1 MISIL
6 GQRLDLTGTEIAEA
20 IWLAGRLSME
30 GDRPT
35 VEVASEEV
43 EESGSDRSQMS
54 DGWEDNEP
62 EESVDNSQ
70 PKESGND
77 SAEDS
82 DPTTEIVPQPE
93 ASEEF
98 PPFPEGNYK
107 PIPIPDPPAIP
118 ETLQYAKALRP
129 LAHKIAVGKPE
140 ILDERATVA
149 QIADTGVWQPVLRAK
164 LELWLDV
171 VVVYDRSP
179 SMCLWGRFAKDLRQ
193 LLSRYGQ
200 FRDLREWFFDYD
212 ASGGVTLRSRNGTVH
227 NPRELLT
234 GDRRRLILIVSDC
247 VAPAWHEG
255 QIRDR
260 VAVWADHC
268 LTVLLQVFPER
279 LWSRTALARATVVL
293 FDAKQP
299 GLASNELTP
308 RPRLYW
314 DRDRIHPS
322 HRPPSQ
328 IYLPIITLDPEILS
342 DLAGVAVGERRAR
355 IAGIAWDERDC
366 QPLQRSPNSSPQRDP
381 LEFFRLTASP
391 TAQKLARL
399 LAAAPV
405 INLPIVRLIQR
416 SMLPQS
422 NPAHVAEVLMSRV
435 FKRVSSVAPTLANAE
450 SLLYQVQSE
459 PVRQQLLEQTELL
472 ETVDVIEQVSA
483 YVARR
488 LGKSMAQFKA
498 LLRHPQQARSEE
510 AAFLQAFARVT
521 GTVLRGLGDDF
532 AALVPRPEPQSIG
545 VEVGTMLSEELEQDV
560 PEGFPPLKVLEYE
573 SAVITE
579 IKDMSKYMFEFE
591 IATLTRN
598 GGNWVIQ
605 RRQGKAEGYVEPLN
619 NQVELEMILIP
630 SGTFFMG
637 APEDEPESED
647 SERPQ
652 HQVTVS
658 EFFMGHYPVTQTQ
671 WRVVASYPVVE
682 RDLDPD
688 PSRFKGDDLPVEQVS
703 WLDAIEFCQ
712 RLSNQTGQL
721 YRLPSEAEWEYACRA
736 GTQTPFYFGET
747 LSSNLANYDGT
758 YGYNEG
764 PKGIYY
770 RSTTA
775 VRTFPTNAW
784 GLHDM
789 HGNVWEWCQDDWHDN
804 YDAAPVDGTAWVN
817 ANSRINR
824 KVLRGGSWFADPR
837 YCRSAIRDY
846 FNASGY
852 FYYGSGLRVVCVPV
866 VAGPDP
872 ERGTH
877 LSP

>member
-1 MISIL
+1 MISVL

-20 IWLAGRLSME
+20 IWLAGQLSVE
-30 GDRPT
+30 GDRHT
-35 VEVASEEV
+35 VEVNSERV
-43 EESGSDRSQMS
+43 EESESDRN
-54 DGWEDNEP
+54 GGEDNLQE
-62 EESVDNSQ
+62 D
-70 PKESGND
+70 SGND
-77 SAEDS
+77 SREDPGS
-82 DPTTEIVPQPE
+82 TTEIVPQPGE
-93 ASEEF
+93 SEEF
-98 PPFPEGNYK
+98 PPFPEGHYK
-107 PIPIPDPPAIP
+107 PIPIPDPAAIP
-118 ETLQYAKALRP
+118 ETLQYARALRP

-140 ILDERATVA
+140 IVDERATVA

-164 LELWLDV
+164 LELWLDI

-255 QIRDR
+255 QIRDV

-279 LWSRTALARATVVL
+279 LWSRTALARATMVL
-293 FDAKQP
+293 FDAKQS

-314 DRDRIHPS
+314 DREIIHPK

-342 DLAGVAVGERRAR
+342 DLAGVAVGDRRAR
-355 IAGIAWDERDC
+355 IAGIAWDEGDC
-366 QPLQRSPNSSPQRDP
+366 QPLQRTPNSSPQRDP

-391 TAQKLARL
+391 TAQRLASL

-435 FKRVSSVAPTLANAE
+435 FTRVGSVTPTLENAE
-450 SLLYQVQSE
+450 SLLYQVRSE
-459 PVRQQLLEQTELL
+459 SVRQQLLENTDLL

-488 LGKSMAQFKA
+488 LGKSMEQFKA
-498 LLRHPQQARSEE
+498 LLRYPQQAKPEE
-510 AAFLQAFARVT
+510 GAFLQAFARVT
-521 GTVLRGLGDDF
+521 GTVLRSLGNEF
-532 AALVPRPEPQSIG
+532 AALAPRPEPLLIIG
-545 VEVGTMLSEELEQDV
+545 AMAGAMQLEELEKDV
-560 PEGFPPLKVLEYE
+560 PDGFPPLKVLEYE
-573 SAVITE
+573 SAVIIE
-579 IKDMSKYMFEFE
+579 IKDVLKNMFKFEF
-591 IATLTRN
+591 ATLNRN
-598 GGNWVIQ
+598 GNDWVIQ
-605 RRQGKAEGYVEPLN
+605 RRQGEAEGYVEPLDN
-619 NQVELEMILIP
+619 DVELEMILIP
-630 SGTFFMG
+630 SGTFLMG

-652 HQVTVS
+652 RQVTVS
-658 EFFMGHYPVTQTQ
+658 QFFMGRYPITQTQ
-671 WRVVASYPVVE
+671 WRVVASYPVFE

-688 PSRFKGDDLPVEQVS
+688 PSRFKGDDLPVEQIS

-712 RLSNQTGQL
+712 RLSKQTGQR
-721 YRLPSEAEWEYACRA
+721 YRLPSESEWEYACRA

-747 LSSNLANYDGT
+747 LSSELANYDGT

-770 RSTTA
+770 RSTT
-775 VRTFPTNAW
+775 VVQTFPTNAW

-789 HGNVWEWCQDDWHDN
+789 HGNIWEWCQDDWHDN
-804 YDAAPVDGTAWVN
+804 YDRAPIDGTAWVN

-846 FNASGY
+846 FNAAGY

-866 VAGPDP
+866 VVVPNP
-872 ERGTH
+872 
-877 LSP
+877 

>member
-1 MISIL
+1 MISVL

-20 IWLAGRLSME
+20 IWLAGQVSME

-35 VEVASEEV
+35 VEVAREEV

-54 DGWEDNEP
+54 DGWEDNQP

-70 PKESGND
+70 SEESGND

-98 PPFPEGNYK
+98 PPFPEGDYK
-107 PIPIPDPPAIP
+107 PIPIPNPPAIP

-129 LAHKIAVGKPE
+129 LAHKIPVGKPE

-247 VAPAWHEG
+247 ISPAWHEG

-342 DLAGVAVGERRAR
+342 DLAGVAVGDRRAR

-391 TAQKLARL
+391 TAQKLASL

-435 FKRVSSVAPTLANAE
+435 FKRVSSMAPTLANAE

-498 LLRHPQQARSEE
+498 LLRDPQQARPEE
-510 AAFLQAFARVT
+510 AMFLQAFARVT
-521 GTVLRGLGDDF
+521 GTVLRGLGDEF
-532 AALVPRPEPQSIG
+532 AALVPRPEPQLIG
-545 VEVGTMLSEELEQDV
+545 VEVTETRPEAIEDEIPELPD
-560 PEGFPPLKVLEYE
+560 FPPLQPLEYE
-573 SAVITE
+573 SAVIE
-579 IKDMSKYMFEFE
+579 IKEIVEEIFGFET
-591 IATLTRN
+591 ATITHNNDDWL
-598 GGNWVIQ
+598 IQ
-605 RRQGKAEGYVEPLN
+605 RRSGEAKGYVELLN
-619 NQVELEMILIP
+619 DELGLEMLSIP
-630 SGTFFMG
+630 PGTFLMG
-637 APEDEPESED
+637 APEVEPKGLD
-647 SERPQ
+647 NERPQ
-652 HQVTVS
+652 HQVTVPA
-658 EFFMGHYPVTQTQ
+658 FFMGRYPVTQGQ
-671 WRVVASYPVVE
+671 WRVVASYPVVD

-688 PSRFKGDDLPVEQVS
+688 PSHFKRDDLPVEQVS
-703 WLDAIEFCQ
+703 WDDAVEFCQ
-712 RLSNQTGQL
+712 RLSQRTGTT

-747 LSSNLANYDGT
+747 LTPELANYNGNYT
-758 YGYNEG
+758 YNGGPEG
-764 PKGIYY
+764 VY
-770 RSTTA
+770 RESTTP
-775 VRTFPTNAW
+775 VGIFPANAW
-784 GLHDM
+784 GLCDM
-789 HGNVWEWCQDDWHDN
+789 HGNVWDWCWDDWHDN
-804 YDAAPVDGTAWVN
+804 YEGAPEDGSAWVDDDSKN
-817 ANSRINR
+817 NR
-824 KVLRGGSWFADPR
+824 KVLRGGSWPYFSKN
-837 YCRSAIRDY
+837 CRCTLRIDLSRI
-846 FNASGY
+846 FFLNNAG
-852 FYYGSGLRVVCVPV
+852 FRVVCEPM
-866 VAGPDP
+866 VAGPSARSR
-872 ERGTH
+872 E
-877 LSP
+877 SS